1 MISHHSSLAPTP
13 DQSFGSFADPAECL
27 KRMNL
32 AAPSGPSRSAKRPL
46 PRHVA
51 FLPGSTLEDPSVA
64 SVEGR
69 TDPAVDSSDA
79 HERKAPHAV
88 GEAGPLRGDSRGLP
102 KGGFW

>member
-69 TDPAVDSSDA
+69 TDPAVDSLKRLETSRDPV
-79 HERKAPHAV
+79 ES
-88 GEAGPLRGDSRGLP
+88 GEVLP
-102 KGGFW
+102 ICA